1 MWKFRVAAL
10 EIQAVLWGVLGLGFG
25 WLTEKELKFKVK

>member
-10 EIQAVLWGVLGLGFG
+10 EIQAVLWGTLGLGFG
-25 WLTEKELKFKVK
+25 WLTERELG